1 MCLLEELY
9 KVKDVK
15 DILKCCVKLHV
26 NIAAQFC
33 QFHEKLK
40 ETTKPSRGIG
50 EGDVTLSK

>member
-15 DILKCCVKLHV
+15 DILKCFVKLQE
-26 NIAAQFC
+26 NIAAQFR